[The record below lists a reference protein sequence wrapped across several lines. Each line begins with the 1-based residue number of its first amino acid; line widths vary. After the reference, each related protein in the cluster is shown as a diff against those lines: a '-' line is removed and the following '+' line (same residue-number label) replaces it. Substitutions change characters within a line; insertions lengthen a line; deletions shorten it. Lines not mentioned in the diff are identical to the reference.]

1 MPTPMTNVRWL
12 MPRTIIEPVSDS
24 GSRVLA
30 SVARILA
37 TTGDEDVLY
46 PRVLDA
52 IGVALGWDAGAL
64 WTPTGDRLICAEAWS
79 AEGFDAGEFLE
90 ATRSRS
96 FVRGEGL
103 PGRVWATRE
112 PAWIVDTARD
122 ANFPRAVSVANAGL
136 HSGFCFPMRSS
147 RGVL

>member
-12 MPRTIIEPVSDS
+12 MSRTIIERVSDS

-37 TTGDEDVLY
+37 TTDDEDVLY

-64 WTPTGDRLICAEAWS
+64 WTPAGDTLRCAEVWVAP
-79 AEGFDAGEFLE
+79 GFDADEFVA
-90 ATRSRS
+90 ATRGLA
-96 FVRGEGL
+96 FAPGE
-103 PGRVWATRE
+103 
-112 PAWIVDTARD
+112 
-122 ANFPRAVSVANAGL
+122 
-136 HSGFCFPMRSS
+136 
-147 RGVL
+147 